1 MVGITSTGPVPS
13 PSDAAGLSGTQIV
26 QARRGREYIGV
37 QGLSPDKGHA
47 APTCG
52 AGAAR
57 PHIQTP
63 TAGPASL
70 RSGPGSARRS
80 PVAAG
85 RRHQW
90 RSGAQPRQIVTPY
103 LHLRCRRRTRAH
115 AKPNAWSCLTRSGPG
130 SARRGPAAAGRRH
143 RILLISPPNSK
154 YAGLRRRR
162 GPVLPFL
169 FILKVSPRMRAHGPS
184 IGDPQTMRSN
194 FLSGFVPIRFGTT
207 RGYSSVLRSPQSR

>member
-1 MVGITSTGPVPS
+1 MRIAVQSNRVSTFSNMAIADSTGPVPS
-13 PSDAAGLSGTQIV
+13 PSDAAGLSGTQIA
-26 QARRGREYIGV
+26 QARRGADILGNRDSAQTDRDGIIR
-37 QGLSPDKGHA
+37 SSRRTS
-47 APTCG
+47 TCG

-57 PHIQTP
+57 PQTQSP

-130 SARRGPAAAGRRH
+130 SARRSPAAAGRRH

-169 FILKVSPRMRAHGPS
+169 APFAFLVS
-184 IGDPQTMRSN
+184 
-194 FLSGFVPIRFGTT
+194 
-207 RGYSSVLRSPQSR
+207 